1 MKTMTN
7 IDHPILFST
16 DQRCGRIVINRPKA
30 LNALSGE
37 MCHEMNQ
44 QLMAWAHDDAISHVV
59 ISAVEG
65 KAFCAGGDVRALIPM
80 LKENHNHAKAYFET
94 EYQLDLIINTFP
106 KPVISVANGLTMGG
120 GAGVLMNAAYQVITD
135 RMDFAMPETA
145 IGLFPDVAASVFLRR
160 APKPVASFLGI
171 TGWRI
176 GAGDMKA
183 LGILSADTGFVV
195 DSTTIDDVIT
205 ALVGLENPDADAI
218 KSALASVM
226 ITPDEDPQNT
236 PVLNAI
242 DWIKSHF
249 SKADLPAIR
258 ASLAHES
265 GHDDAHPMAAACLK
279 AIDSRAPLSMAVTH
293 HLMTAPRFSDLTVAA
308 ALDWDNTMACRITL
322 RPDFIEGVRALLI
335 DKDNAPQWQP
345 PSIDDVTPEMLDDI
359 FCETDMISLDYP
371 QGYSPQ
377 NI

>member
-1 MKTMTN
+1 MKTMSN
-7 IDHPILFST
+7 DDQPIIFST
-16 DQRCGRIVINRPKA
+16 EQRCGRIVINRPKA

-37 MCHEMNQ
+37 MCHAMNQ
-44 QLMAWAHDDAISHVV
+44 HLMAWAHDDAISHVV

-80 LKENHNHAKAYFET
+80 LKENHDHAKAYFET

-106 KPVISVANGLTMGG
+106 KPIISVANGLTMGG

-160 APKPVASFLGI
+160 ASEPIASFLGI

-183 LGILSADTGFVV
+183 LGILSPETGFVV
-195 DSTTIDDVIT
+195 DSTAIDQVIT
-205 ALVGLENPDADAI
+205 ALVGLESPDADAI
-218 KSALASVM
+218 KSALAGVM

-236 PVLNAI
+236 PVLNAF
-242 DWIKSHF
+242 DWIKTHF
-249 SKADLPAIR
+249 NKADLPAIR
-258 ASLAHES
+258 ASLD
-265 GHDDAHPMAAACLK
+265 HDQHQGDHRPMAEACRK
-279 AIDSRAPLSMAVTH
+279 AIDTRAPLSMAVTH
-293 HLMTAPRFSDLTVAA
+293 HLMTAPQFSDLSVPA
-308 ALDWDNTMACRITL
+308 ALDWDNIMACRITL
-322 RPDFIEGVRALLI
+322 RPDFMEGVRAVLI

-345 PSIDDVTPEMLDDI
+345 ALIDDVTPEMLDDI
-359 FCETDMISLDYP
+359 FRETDMITLDYP
-371 QGYSPQ
+371 QGYNPQ
-377 NI
+377 KI

>member
-1 MKTMTN
+1 MKTMRN
-7 IDHPILFST
+7 DDQPIIFST
-16 DQRCGRIVINRPKA
+16 EQRCGRIVINRPKA

-37 MCHEMNQ
+37 MCHAMNQ
-44 QLMAWAHDDAISHVV
+44 HLMAWAHDDAISHVV

-80 LKENHNHAKAYFET
+80 LKENHDHAKAYFET

-106 KPVISVANGLTMGG
+106 KPIISVANGLTMGG

-160 APKPVASFLGI
+160 ASEPIASFLGI

-183 LGILSADTGFVV
+183 LGILSPETGFVV
-195 DSTTIDDVIT
+195 DSTAIDQVIT
-205 ALVGLENPDADAI
+205 ALVGLESPDADAI
-218 KSALASVM
+218 KSALAGVM

-236 PVLNAI
+236 PVLNAF
-242 DWIKSHF
+242 DWIKTHF
-249 SKADLPAIR
+249 KKADLPAIR
-258 ASLAHES
+258 ASLD
-265 GHDDAHPMAAACLK
+265 HDQRQGDHRPMAEACRK
-279 AIDSRAPLSMAVTH
+279 AIDTRAPLSMAVTH
-293 HLMTAPRFSDLTVAA
+293 HLMTAPQFSDLSVPA
-308 ALDWDNTMACRITL
+308 ALDWDNIMACRITL
-322 RPDFIEGVRALLI
+322 RPDFMEGVRAVLI

-345 PSIDDVTPEMLDDI
+345 ALIDDVTPEMLDDI
-359 FCETDMISLDYP
+359 FRETDMITLDYP
-371 QGYSPQ
+371 QGYNPQ
-377 NI
+377 KI

>member
-7 IDHPILFST
+7 DDNSIIFST

-44 QLMAWAHDDAISHVV
+44 HLMAWADDDGISHVV
-59 ISAVEG
+59 ISAVDG

-80 LKENHNHAKAYFET
+80 LKENHDHAKAYFET
-94 EYQLDLIINTFP
+94 EYQLDLIINTYP

-160 APKPVASFLGI
+160 APQPVASFLGI

-183 LGILSADTGFVV
+183 LGILSPDTGFVV
-195 DSTTIDDVIT
+195 DSMAIDQAIT
-205 ALVGLENPDADAI
+205 VLVGLESPDATAI

-226 ITPDEDPQNT
+226 ITPDKDPQNT
-236 PVLNAI
+236 PVLNAL
-242 DWIKSHF
+242 DWIKTHF

-258 ASLAHES
+258 ASLANEYS
-265 GHDDAHPMAAACLK
+265 DGEDHPMKAACLK
-279 AIDSRAPLSMAVTH
+279 AIDTRAPLSMAVTH
-293 HLMTAPRFSDLTVAA
+293 HLMTAAQFSDLTVPA

-359 FCETDMISLDYP
+359 FSETDMITLDYP

-377 NI
+377 NR